1 MRRSLTS
8 LRRGRTCAHRGSP
21 VDATMSKIDFVFKR
35 CVYNRPAVQTQTN
48 PQRSLNSEFR
58 VREGRDGVTHVSR
71 RIIPIRGCN
80 DLCHRIPI
88 RGCNDLCHRARG
100 NPKSD
105 RDILGSGPL
114 HGGLSRQQVFPA
126 PNSEVSWCTAAKM
139 DLGLL
144 SRRRRMTHR
153 FGDG

>member
-1 MRRSLTS
+1 
-8 LRRGRTCAHRGSP
+8 
-21 VDATMSKIDFVFKR
+21 MSKIDFVFKR

-71 RIIPIRGCN
+71 RI
-80 DLCHRIPI
+80 IPI